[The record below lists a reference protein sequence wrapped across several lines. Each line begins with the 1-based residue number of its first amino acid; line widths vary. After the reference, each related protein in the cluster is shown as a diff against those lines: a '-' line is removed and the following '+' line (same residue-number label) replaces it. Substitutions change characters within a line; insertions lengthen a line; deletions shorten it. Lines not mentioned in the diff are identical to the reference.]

1 LEAKALHTKTVA
13 ALFHLNNKE
22 TERELKVNFNNE
34 TLPFCSE
41 PKYLRVGQV
50 AHLSPTPSVTS
61 QEADIT
67 RRDLE
72 VACWLRLGCWSNNFA
87 NSYHS
92 PGAFNRRVA
101 YSAPVWFRSAHSRPV
116 ASF

>member
-1 LEAKALHTKTVA
+1 MVQSKDMATVVEYLQTWKLKLCTTKTVA
-13 ALFHLNNKE
+13 ALFHISNKE
-22 TERELKVNFNNE
+22 AERELKVNFNNE

-72 VACWLRLGCWSNNFA
+72 VAC
-87 NSYHS
+87 
-92 PGAFNRRVA
+92 
-101 YSAPVWFRSAHSRPV
+101 
-116 ASF
+116 